1 VKRLAVIG
9 LISIYLLGALGLQ
22 LQMQF
27 CCGHLTAV
35 NLTPEAN
42 CNKDST
48 CCNHQQCCSSILI
61 DSEVDDAHFA
71 SFFSP
76 SIDNH
81 LPIIAATGL
90 SGELYCD
97 CSTIHTFS
105 RSYNKPPPKTT
116 AEILALHQDWQF
128 DSEC

>member
-42 CNKDST
+42 CTKDSA

-61 DSEVDDAHFA
+61 DSEVDEAHFA
-71 SFFSP
+71 SIFSV
-76 SIDNH
+76 SVDNH
-81 LPIIAATGL
+81 FLPISKTGVQRVVHGNGL
-90 SGELYCD
+90 
-97 CSTIHTFS
+97 TIHLS
-105 RSYNKPPPKTT
+105 ARSYNKPPPKTS
-116 AEILALHQDWQF
+116 AQLLALHQDWQF